1 MKTKTEQP
9 YKLGDLIVIT
19 RRKCSDKVQPK
30 IKVGDH
36 YLVLKESKLKSG
48 ALTLSVADFA
58 TMAREGI
65 KNPHA
70 NIVPKMIMRC
80 NQERFE
86 WVRKSQKE
94 LLAQFNEFKEEF
106 KKEQEQKEEAF
117 LKERFSEAERIRM
130 AYYPYIYAELAWY
143 YSLRALEIVKDR
155 RIEALKR
162 TSRKLQEYRCNFMV
176 DLARKMGHK
185 VLNCAQGKV
194 LQMLKDRKMDFFIFF
209 TTVQNEIN
217 RQHVG
222 IPDDDVKAYAYM
234 SKLCIESQQRLDDEN
249 VEIIRQRLGFATRHE
264 SFPYMSG
271 LKACM
276 QEYLGNFHVEVTV
289 PISNAVTIMEKNV
302 MNLTL

>member
-1 MKTKTEQP
+1 MKTKTEHP

-30 IKVGDH
+30 IKVGGH
-36 YLVLKESKLKSG
+36 YLVLKESRLKSG

-65 KNPHA
+65 KDPHA
-70 NIVPKMIMRC
+70 KIDPKMVMQC

-86 WVRKSQKE
+86 WKRKSQKE
-94 LLAQFNEFKEEF
+94 LLARFNEFKEGF

-143 YSLRALEIVKDR
+143 YSLRALEIVKER

-162 TSRKLQEYRCNFMV
+162 TSRQLQEYRCNFMF
-176 DLARKMGHK
+176 DLARKMGHE
-185 VLNCAQGKV
+185 VLDCAQGKV
-194 LQMLKDRKMDFFIFF
+194 LQMLQDRQMDFFVFF

-249 VEIIRQRLGFATRHE
+249 VEMIRQRLGFATRHE

-271 LKACM
+271 LKTCM
-276 QEYLGNFHVEVTV
+276 NEYMGNLHVKFTL
-289 PISNAVTIMEKNV
+289 PISTAVTIMEKNV